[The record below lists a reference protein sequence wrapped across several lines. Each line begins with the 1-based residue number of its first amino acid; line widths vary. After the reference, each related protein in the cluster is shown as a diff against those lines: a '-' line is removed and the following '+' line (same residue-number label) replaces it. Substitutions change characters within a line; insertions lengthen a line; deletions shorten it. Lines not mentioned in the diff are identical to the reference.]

1 MKIQS
6 RQKKTWD
13 ENVTDLPLLQ
23 DRELWQD
30 LAPPD
35 KQLTIFNL
43 LKLIMS
49 VMLKMSKISL
59 EITWWTASP
68 AQ

>member
-13 ENVTDLPLLQ
+13 ENVTDLPPLP

-30 LAPPD
+30 LEPPD

-49 VMLKMSKISL
+49 VMLEMFKISL
-59 EITWWTASP
+59 F
-68 AQ
+68 